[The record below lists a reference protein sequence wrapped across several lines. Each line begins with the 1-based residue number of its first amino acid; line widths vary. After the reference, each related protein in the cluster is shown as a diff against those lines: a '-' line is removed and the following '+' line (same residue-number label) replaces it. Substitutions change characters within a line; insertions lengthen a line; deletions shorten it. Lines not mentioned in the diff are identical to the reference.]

1 MLQLSSDTLS
11 SWDQSLFYTINRR
24 MENGVFDVVMPMV
37 TSFGNFKY
45 ILAAVTV
52 FLFFNSAK
60 TRSVAIAIG
69 IAILLSDQTGNQ
81 LKHLVE
87 RPRPCKE
94 LLDIHLLAGCSSSFS
109 FPSNHSANMFAS
121 ALILSWKYRKLT
133 ALFFFAAFT
142 VAFSRVY
149 IGVHYP
155 FDVIGGAVIGLLSG
169 TVALTCE
176 HWYLPKISSS
186 LERYTWKRRN
196 ESST

>member
-1 MLQLSSDTLS
+1 
-11 SWDQSLFYTINRR
+11 
-24 MENGVFDVVMPMV
+24 MPVV

-45 ILAAVTV
+45 ILAVVAL
-52 FLFFNSAK
+52 FLFFNSSK
-60 TRSVAIAIG
+60 TRAVAIVIG

-94 LLDIHLLAGCSSSFS
+94 LLDIHLLGGCSNSFS

-133 ALFFFAAFT
+133 ALFFLAAVT

-155 FDVIGGAVIGLLSG
+155 FDVMGGALIGLVSGALALSF
-169 TVALTCE
+169 E
-176 HWYLPKISSS
+176 HWYLPRISPL
-186 LERYTWKRRN
+186 LERYTWKRCN
-196 ESST
+196 ESGT